1 MITITWTS
9 GSQVFAAG
17 CGTDAVL
24 RMFRGG
30 ARRVSCGDEKLHFV
44 YFYTSGNIIGI
55 GRSAVPPNGR
65 RLANLRRDGV

>member
-30 ARRVSCGDEKLHFV
+30 VV
-44 YFYTSGNIIGI
+44 
-55 GRSAVPPNGR
+55 
-65 RLANLRRDGV
+65 LAGVRC

>member
-30 ARRVSCGDEKLHFV
+30 VVLAGETQVFAASRRTDAVLPNV
-44 YFYTSGNIIGI
+44 RRRSG
-55 GRSAVPPNGR
+55 
-65 RLANLRRDGV
+65 